1 MSDLLVILTGTNIS
15 VSKTKARSVMNTPL
29 PTTESFI
36 NKRRTILKRS
46 ILKREEMVL
55 FSSSA
60 RAEL

>member
-1 MSDLLVILTGTNIS
+1 
-15 VSKTKARSVMNTPL
+15 MNTPL